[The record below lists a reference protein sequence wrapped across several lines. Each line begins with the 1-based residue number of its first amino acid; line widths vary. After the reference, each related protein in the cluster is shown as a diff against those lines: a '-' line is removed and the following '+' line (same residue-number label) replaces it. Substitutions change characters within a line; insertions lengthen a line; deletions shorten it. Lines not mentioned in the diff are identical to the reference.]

1 MEYRTNAVKSAEEI
15 INLQVKNFM
24 HWLAQRS
31 SVPFITSLKQRS
43 EELQRVEIEKA
54 KKRLNRG
61 EDPADVMT
69 ELARGLANKFMHGSL
84 HSLHHVDDDSVDD
97 YQKMLTKIFM
107 TESKRGGS
115 C

>member
-1 MEYRTNAVKSAEEI
+1 
-15 INLQVKNFM
+15 
-24 HWLAQRS
+24 
-31 SVPFITSLKQRS
+31 
-43 EELQRVEIEKA
+43 
-54 KKRLNRG
+54 
-61 EDPADVMT
+61 MT

-97 YQKMLTKIFM
+97 YQKVLTKIFM